1 MEKRASAVLLNPL
14 MKRVHADAPARHGTA
29 SRLTDE
35 RACLLRPA
43 VHRPAFRT
51 FTMLAYG
58 FLAQT
63 GKRTVCGML
72 AGRACPGCGRM
83 TGRTRSSPGP
93 GGTPMTW
100 AWRWPAWS
108 PGCWRPPGEPVVIA
122 IDDTLF
128 RRRGKRVWAAA

>member
-1 MEKRASAVLLNPL
+1 MPSERDLWTFADFEAGGARVWAPERDPVSLNPL
-14 MKRVHADAPARHGTA
+14 MKRVHTDAPARHGTA
-29 SRLTDE
+29 SRLADE

-72 AGRACPGCGRM
+72 AGAGLSR
-83 TGRTRSSPGP
+83 
-93 GGTPMTW
+93 
-100 AWRWPAWS
+100 
-108 PGCWRPPGEPVVIA
+108 
-122 IDDTLF
+122 L
-128 RRRGKRVWAAA
+128 